1 MQLWRKGN
9 CPDPGAGALPP
20 LVPNHA
26 QGPPLLGA
34 GAGAGQGLYPGLGPD
49 LDQGVVPDPGV
60 DRGQG
65 GILGTVRQP
74 RLL

>member
-1 MQLWRKGN
+1 MLSAVMEEGELSRSRSRSSTSS
-9 CPDPGAGALPP
+9 
-20 LVPNHA
+20 
-26 QGPPLLGA
+26 GPPLLGA

-49 LDQGVVPDPGV
+49 LDQGVVSDPGV
-60 DRGQG
+60 DGGQG